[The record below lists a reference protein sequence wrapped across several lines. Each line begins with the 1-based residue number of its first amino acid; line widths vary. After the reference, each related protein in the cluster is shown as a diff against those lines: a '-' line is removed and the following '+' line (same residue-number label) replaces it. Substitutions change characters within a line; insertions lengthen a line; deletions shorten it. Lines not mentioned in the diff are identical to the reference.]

1 MICQDCG
8 QTFADKR
15 KLAVHSQNHAKDEKK
30 CHICE
35 KICIGNKKF
44 LINHIKLHQT
54 FECENCGETVKL
66 NSKTSHG
73 KKCNGD
79 NTVFKCKFCPYVNN
93 RMDRLRKHTAQ
104 KHERKDDV
112 FSCNFCEYSTAM

>member
-44 LINHIKLHQT
+44 LNHKKLHQLHYLCT
-54 FECENCGETVKL
+54 QNEL
-66 NSKTSHG
+66 
-73 KKCNGD
+73 GD
-79 NTVFKCKFCPYVNN
+79 YQLILHDFRTNFNYLYDEFRLPMTLKIHVIYDHYVYF
-93 RMDRLRKHTAQ
+93 L
-104 KHERKDDV
+104 
-112 FSCNFCEYSTAM
+112 

>member
-15 KLAVHSQNHAKDEKK
+15 KLAVHSQNLTKEEIK

-44 LINHIKLHQT
+44 LNHIKLHRT

-73 KKCNGD
+73 KKCKGD
-79 NTVFKCKFCPYVNN
+79 NTVFNNTRKTGFIPPSMFKMRKSSPYVMSRITN
-93 RMDRLRKHTAQ
+93 
-104 KHERKDDV
+104 KDI
-112 FSCNFCEYSTAM
+112 

>member
-15 KLAVHSQNHAKDEKK
+15 KLAVHSQNHAKDEIK

-44 LINHIKLHQT
+44 LNHIKIHQT
-54 FECENCGETVKL
+54 FYSGNTMKFTNGEFTETTH
-66 NSKTSHG
+66 ST
-73 KKCNGD
+73 
-79 NTVFKCKFCPYVNN
+79 FKISEKQHNFHVN
-93 RMDRLRKHTAQ
+93 RMLGTP
-104 KHERKDDV
+104 
-112 FSCNFCEYSTAM
+112 CT

>member
-8 QTFADKR
+8 KTFADKH
-15 KLAVHSQNHAKDEKK
+15 KLAVHSQNHAKDEMK

-44 LINHIKLHQT
+44 LNHIKLHQN

-73 KKCNGD
+73 KKCTGD
-79 NTVFKCKFCPYVNN
+79 NTVFKCMFCPYVNN

-104 KHERKDDV
+104 KHERKKDV
-112 FSCNFCEYSTAM
+112 FS

>member
-8 QTFADKR
+8 QTFADKH
-15 KLAVHSQNHAKDEKK
+15 KLAVHSQNHAKDEIK

-44 LINHIKLHQT
+44 LNHIKLHQT

-66 NSKTSHG
+66 NSFHNLKSFFLLKPEH
-73 KKCNGD
+73 
-79 NTVFKCKFCPYVNN
+79 
-93 RMDRLRKHTAQ
+93 
-104 KHERKDDV
+104 
-112 FSCNFCEYSTAM
+112 FSVI